1 MASALNTLRELAQQD
16 VDQATRALGHARQ
29 ACQQA
34 QQQLEMLLNYQDE
47 YRQRLNRGM
56 NGGIAAASW
65 YNYQQFILTLEQAI
79 EQHRGQLAQCRTR
92 LESATHSWQQKHQR
106 LNAFS
111 TLHERAEAQRQS
123 ILNKQDQKRMDEY
136 AQRASLRREK
146 S

>member
-1 MASALNTLRELAQQD
+1 MSSALNTLRELAQQD

-47 YRQRLNRGM
+47 YRKRLNQGM
-56 NGGIAAASW
+56 SGGIAAASW

-79 EQHRGQLAQCRTR
+79 EQHRAQLTQCHSR
-92 LESATHSWQQKHQR
+92 LEHATHSWQQKQQR
-106 LNAFS
+106 LSAFS
-111 TLHERAEAQRQS
+111 ALHERAEVQRQ
-123 ILNKQDQKRMDEY
+123 IVLNKQDQKRMDEY
-136 AQRASLRREK
+136 AQRASQRREK